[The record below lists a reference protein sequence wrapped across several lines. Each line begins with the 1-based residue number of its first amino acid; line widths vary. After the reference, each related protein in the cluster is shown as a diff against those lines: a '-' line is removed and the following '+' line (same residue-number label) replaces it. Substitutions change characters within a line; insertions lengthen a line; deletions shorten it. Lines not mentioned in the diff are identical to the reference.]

1 MRSRALRR
9 SRNAVLAASVA
20 VGIALAGPAGP
31 AVPVAPTSSP
41 PTPAPASAKGG
52 DVHTVPVPD
61 GDDPTERTIPA
72 RTTQPFSL
80 IGLTWDDPY
89 AELGGTAEV
98 RTRDSRTRTWSDW
111 QALDADVR
119 APESGPESGTASG
132 TASENESGT
141 ERADTTMRG
150 GTSPLWTGPSDGI
163 QLRATGDALPEGLRV
178 DLVDPEGAED
188 VRLPAATRAEAPAG
202 APAMTMR
209 AGWGADESMV
219 LDPPRYNRTTKAV
232 FVHHTAGTN
241 SYTCADSASI
251 VRGIF
256 TYHVK
261 SQGWN
266 DIGYHFLVDKCGKVF
281 EGRAGGI
288 DKPVQGAHTAGF
300 NTDTSSISVLGDYM
314 TATTVPAVRQAV
326 ATVAAWKLGLYG
338 LDPAGSVRLT
348 AATDNGKFEAG
359 ETATLKRIS
368 GHRDGSATDC
378 PGDHLYADLPKI
390 RALASASASGLVPDG
405 SDAGA
410 EADTD
415 TDAVADTDTDT
426 DSGTGW
432 DEEPATD
439 APAADAATGDFDA
452 DGYEDAA
459 VTYRTAAGDAPLVLL
474 RGTKRGP
481 ATATP
486 AVLHGAGGRAVA
498 AGDLNGD
505 GYDDL
510 AVWTGSGIATFHG
523 SPAGLTTTGAPTV
536 EGLRNLGP
544 SFAARDT
551 DGDGYAELVAGG
563 VVVADGSPDGI
574 VRAAAPRVNRP

>member
-1 MRSRALRR
+1 M
-9 SRNAVLAASVA
+9 
-20 VGIALAGPAGP
+20 
-31 AVPVAPTSSP
+31 
-41 PTPAPASAKGG
+41 
-52 DVHTVPVPD
+52 HTVPVPA
-61 GDDPTERTIPA
+61 GDDPTERAIPA
-72 RTTQPFSL
+72 RTTQPFSM

-119 APESGPESGTASG
+119 APESGPE
-132 TASENESGT
+132 
-141 ERADTTMRG
+141 RAGTTMRG

-163 QLRATGDALPEGLRV
+163 QLRATGDALPDGLRV

-188 VRLPAATRAEAPAG
+188 VRLPASTRAEAPAG

-232 FVHHTAGTN
+232 FVHHTAGSN
-241 SYTCADSASI
+241 AYTCAESASV

-266 DIGYHFLVDKCGKVF
+266 DIGYHFLVDKCGKIF

-300 NTDTSSISVLGDYM
+300 NTDTSSVSVLGDYM

-348 AATDNGKFEAG
+348 AAADNGKFEAG

-410 EADTD
+410 EADTG
-415 TDAVADTDTDT
+415 ADTDTDT
-426 DSGTGW
+426 DTDMDTDTEPDSGTGW

-523 SPAGLTTTGAPTV
+523 SPAGLTTSGAPTV
-536 EGLRNLGP
+536 EGLRSLGP

-551 DGDGYAELVAGG
+551 DGDGDAELVAGG

-574 VRAAAPRVNRP
+574 VRAAGPRVNKP